1 MTVKAV
7 ADNGAVRV
15 YQAPEE
21 YLTLEQAGEL
31 LGVTGRTIFNFIR
44 EGRLRASKLGH
55 RIVRV
60 KRSDIDRMLS
70 EHATV
75 TE

>member
-1 MTVKAV
+1 MIATS
-7 ADNGAVRV
+7 NGNGPALF
-15 YQAPEE
+15 QAPDEF
-21 YLTLEQAGEL
+21 LTMEQAGEV

>member
-1 MTVKAV
+1 
-7 ADNGAVRV
+7 
-15 YQAPEE
+15 
-21 YLTLEQAGEL
+21 
-31 LGVTGRTIFNFIR
+31 VTGRTVFSWVK

-70 EHATV
+70 EFAT
-75 TE
+75 TAD